1 MNKKDLKE
9 LHLTPLE
16 DLIAEDYGE
25 SGTQERAQFDKECDE
40 FITRERLKEE
50 RLNKQKD

>member
-1 MNKKDLKE
+1 MDKKDLKE

-16 DLIAEDYGE
+16 DLIMEDF
-25 SGTQERAQFDKECDE
+25 GTPGTSERAQFDKACDE

-50 RLNKQKD
+50 RLNKLMD